1 MINVM
6 LLIGYAAAVLTAIAP
21 VPQLIKAVK
30 TRSTKDVS
38 LSAFLFLFL
47 LCILWTIYGFYIK
60 DTPLI
65 IGDFIGAVVCIAIV
79 VLKLKFG

>member
-30 TRSTKDVS
+30 TKSTKDIS
-38 LSAFLFLFL
+38 LFAFLFLFL
-47 LCILWTIYGFYIK
+47 LSAL
-60 DTPLI
+60 
-65 IGDFIGAVVCIAIV
+65 
-79 VLKLKFG
+79 